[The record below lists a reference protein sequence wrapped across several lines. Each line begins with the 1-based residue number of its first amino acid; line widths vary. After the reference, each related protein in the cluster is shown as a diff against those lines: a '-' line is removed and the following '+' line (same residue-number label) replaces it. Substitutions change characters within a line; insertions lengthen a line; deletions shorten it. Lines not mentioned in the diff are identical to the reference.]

1 MQQDLATSD
10 SAPST
15 VLPKRQWEIDALRG
29 LMLVLITITHLP
41 TRLTQP
47 MGQPFGFVSAA
58 EGFVLLSAYMAGLV
72 YSRLAARAGNAAMR
86 RAFLKR
92 ALKIYLCQAAV
103 LVFLFTVIA
112 AAGVRF
118 EEPAVENLMR
128 YYLQHPHAAVVAA
141 LALVYQP
148 PLLDI
153 LPMYVLFMLASPW
166 ILAFALSH
174 GWRGLIGASVL
185 LWLLAQ
191 LGLSHGF
198 YALVVQLTGLTVPF
212 QEMGSF
218 DTFAWQ
224 ALWMAGL
231 YLGAQRSRPDAGPM
245 QLSWRLLAI
254 ASAVALAGFVWRHA
268 GLYGQ
273 VPFAASHPLWNELF
287 DKWQLGPLRL
297 VNLLALGLVVVR
309 FGPWLVHR
317 LPRMRWLEAM
327 GSASLAVFCAHLV
340 AVLLTLAWFGDD
352 PRARP
357 WWGDV
362 LLLGAVFGLL
372 QAVARLSARLS
383 LNLGGPPRHVPPRP
397 EHKAQSPSAT
407 THNPRD

>member
-1 MQQDLATSD
+1 M
-10 SAPST
+10 
-15 VLPKRQWEIDALRG
+15 KRQWEIDALRG

-47 MGQPFGFVSAA
+47 VGQPFGFVSAA

-72 YSRLAARAGNAAMR
+72 YSRLAARSGDAAMR

-118 EEPAVENLMR
+118 DEPAVENLMR
-128 YYLQHPHAAVVAA
+128 YYLQHPHAAVVAG

-153 LPMYVLFMLASPW
+153 LPMYVFFMLGSPW
-166 ILAFALSH
+166 ILTFALRR
-174 GWRGLIGASVL
+174 GWSGLIGVSAL

-191 LGLSHGF
+191 LGLSHWF
-198 YALVVQLTGLTVPF
+198 YERVVLLTGLGVPF
-212 QEMGSF
+212 QEMGAF
-218 DTFAWQ
+218 NTFAWQ

-231 YLGAQRSRPDAGPM
+231 YLGASRSRADAPPM
-245 QLSWRLLAI
+245 RLAPVVVV
-254 ASAVALAGFVWRHA
+254 AACAVALAGFVWRHA
-268 GLYGQ
+268 GPYGQ
-273 VPFAASHPLWNELF
+273 VPFSAVHPLWNLLF

-297 VNLLALGLVVVR
+297 ANLLALGIVFVC
-309 FGPWLVHR
+309 FGPALAHR
-317 LPRMRWLEAM
+317 LPRLRGLEAM

-340 AVLLTLAWFGDD
+340 AVLLTLAWFGGD
-352 PRARP
+352 PYARP

-362 LLLGAVFGLL
+362 LLLVAVFGAL
-372 QAVARLSARLS
+372 QLVARVSAP
-383 LNLGGPPRHVPPRP
+383 LNLKLADPSLPMPLGPEGVAR
-397 EHKAQSPSAT
+397 SPSAT
-407 THNPRD
+407 THSRRD